1 MQQLQR
7 GPLDVREW
15 SVFLCSL
22 CELAREF
29 SLDVL
34 VLKGEWSVQLGS
46 QHTALDANPVQLN
59 LVFEGPLV
67 DGFALSDL

>member
-22 CELAREF
+22 CELAPKF

-46 QHTALDANPVQLN
+46 QHTALDANPMQLN